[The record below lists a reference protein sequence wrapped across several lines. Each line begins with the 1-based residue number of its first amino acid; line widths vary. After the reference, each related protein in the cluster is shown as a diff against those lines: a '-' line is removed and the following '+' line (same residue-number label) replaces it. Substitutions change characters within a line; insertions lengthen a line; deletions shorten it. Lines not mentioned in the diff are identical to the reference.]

1 MPPSWAMIWNSGSGH
16 AVFASVPETLLV
28 LAVAGAGSRDEETR
42 MLRFGFQLI
51 GAVLVIMIAGATIT
65 TAFG

>member
-1 MPPSWAMIWNSGSGH
+1 MPPSWAMNWNSGSGH
-16 AVFASVPETLLV
+16 AVFASVPETLSV
-28 LAVAGAGSRDEETR
+28 VAGAGSRDEETR
-42 MLRFGFQLI
+42 MLRFGFQII

>member
-28 LAVAGAGSRDEETR
+28 LAVAGSRDEETR

-51 GAVLVIMIAGATIT
+51 GAVLVIMIAGATVT